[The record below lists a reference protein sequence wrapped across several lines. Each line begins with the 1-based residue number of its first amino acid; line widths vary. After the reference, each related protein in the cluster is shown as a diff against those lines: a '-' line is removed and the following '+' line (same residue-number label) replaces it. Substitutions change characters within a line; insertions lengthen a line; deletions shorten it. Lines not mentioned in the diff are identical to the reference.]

1 MTNYDS
7 KETYS
12 KVVAIVAEILNADA
26 SAIKP
31 DSNFESLGADS
42 LDMLEIIMKL
52 EETFGIEI
60 SDEQAA
66 QIKTVGEAVDNIQK
80 IRTK

>member
-1 MTNYDS
+1 MTHYDAQD
-7 KETYS
+7 TFT
-12 KVVAIVAEILNADA
+12 KVAAIVA
-26 SAIKP
+26 AIIKIDQSTITV
-31 DSNFESLGADS
+31 DSTFDSLGADS

-60 SDEQAA
+60 SDEQAE
-66 QIKTVGEAVDNIQK
+66 QIKTVGQAVDAIQK

>member
-1 MTNYDS
+1 MTHYDS
-7 KETYS
+7 PDTFA
-12 KVVAIVAEILNADA
+12 KVVAIVAAIIKIDPSTITAD
-26 SAIKP
+26 STF
-31 DSNFESLGADS
+31 DSLGADS

-60 SDEQAA
+60 SDEQAE
-66 QIKTVGEAVDNIQK
+66 QIKTVGQAVEAIQK

>member
-1 MTNYDS
+1 MTNFDS
-7 KETYS
+7 KETS
-12 KVVAIVAEILNADA
+12 AKVIGIVAEILNTDSATIKAD
-26 SAIKP
+26 ST
-31 DSNFESLGADS
+31 FESLGADS

-52 EETFGIEI
+52 EEAFGIEI
-60 SDEQAA
+60 SDDQAA